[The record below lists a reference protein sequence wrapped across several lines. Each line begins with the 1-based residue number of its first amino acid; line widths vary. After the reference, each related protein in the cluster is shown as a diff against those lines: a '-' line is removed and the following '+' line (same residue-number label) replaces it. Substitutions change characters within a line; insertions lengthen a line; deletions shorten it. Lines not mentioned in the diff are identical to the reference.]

1 MDITY
6 LGHSSFRL
14 KGKFAS
20 LVTDPYDPKMVGL
33 KYPKVSA
40 DIVTVSHQH
49 DDHNFIDQIK
59 DYKRVIDG
67 PGEYEIS
74 GVSIIGISTYHDDK
88 KGESRG
94 KNTLYV
100 IEMDDIRLAHLG
112 DLGHKLS
119 DKMIGKIGSIDI
131 LMIPVGGEY
140 TVNDSLAAEIV
151 RNIEPTITI
160 PMHYQVKGLSLEVF
174 KKLAKV
180 DAFLS
185 EVGLSVEKTN
195 KFSFRK
201 SDIGEDQ
208 RVVVFTP
215 T

>member
-1 MDITY
+1 
-6 LGHSSFRL
+6 LR
-14 KGKFAS
+14 GKSAS
-20 LVTDPYDPKMVGL
+20 LLTDPYDPKMVGL

-49 DDHNFIDQIK
+49 EDHNNTSQVK
-59 DYKRVIDG
+59 DYKRIIDG

-94 KNTLYV
+94 RNTIYV
-100 IEMDDIRLAHLG
+100 IEMDEIRLAHLG

-119 DKMIGKIGSIDI
+119 EKVVGEIGSVDI
-131 LMIPVGGEY
+131 IMIPVGGEY
-140 TVNDSLAAEIV
+140 TINASVAAEVV
-151 RNIEPTITI
+151 RSIEPTITI
-160 PMHYQVKGLSLEVF
+160 PMHYQVQGLNPEIF
-174 KKLAKV
+174 KNLAKV

-185 EVGLSVEKTN
+185 EVGLCVEKTN
-195 KFSFRK
+195 KFSFKK

-208 RVVVFTP
+208 KVVVIERK
-215 T
+215 

>member
-6 LGHSSFRL
+6 FGHSCFRL
-14 KGKFAS
+14 RGKSAS

-33 KYPKVSA
+33 KFPKVSA

-49 DDHNFIDQIK
+49 EDHNNTSQVK

-94 KNTLYV
+94 RNTIYV
-100 IEMDDIRLAHLG
+100 IEMDEIRLVHLG
-112 DLGHKLS
+112 DLGHRLS
-119 DKMIGKIGSIDI
+119 EKVVGEIGSVDI
-131 LMIPVGGEY
+131 LIIPVGGEY
-140 TVNDSLAAEIV
+140 TINASVAAEIV

-160 PMHYQVKGLSLEVF
+160 PMHYQVQGLNPEIF

-195 KFSFRK
+195 KFSFKK

-208 RVVVFTP
+208 KVILLETK
-215 T
+215 